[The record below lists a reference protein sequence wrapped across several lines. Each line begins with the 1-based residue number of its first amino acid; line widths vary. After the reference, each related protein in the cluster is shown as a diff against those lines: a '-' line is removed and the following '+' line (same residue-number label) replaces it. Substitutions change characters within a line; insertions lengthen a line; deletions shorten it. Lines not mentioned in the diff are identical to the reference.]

1 MFKLYSDRS
10 SDTAATLE
18 PTENR
23 TQTKILRFSKVPSAL
38 ESDVEILTIKGSKIG
53 Y

>member
-1 MFKLYSDRS
+1 MIVPQLPL
-10 SDTAATLE
+10 TLE

-23 TQTKILRFSKVPSAL
+23 KQTKILRFSKVPSAV
-38 ESDVEILTIKGSKIG
+38 ESDVEILSIKGLKIG